1 MGLATRRRRL
11 NGAAVFGLIRRI
23 VDRAPLPLRR
33 REVSRASRARSRTH
47 IVLSPHYGG
56 SEPSRESDVRKRT
69 SHTSSDVI
77 LIG

>member
-11 NGAAVFGLIRRI
+11 NGPAVFGLIRRI

-33 REVSRASRARSRTH
+33 REVSRASRPLSRTPT
-47 IVLSPHYGG
+47 VRCRRGA
-56 SEPSRESDVRKRT
+56 SEPSRESDVWKRT